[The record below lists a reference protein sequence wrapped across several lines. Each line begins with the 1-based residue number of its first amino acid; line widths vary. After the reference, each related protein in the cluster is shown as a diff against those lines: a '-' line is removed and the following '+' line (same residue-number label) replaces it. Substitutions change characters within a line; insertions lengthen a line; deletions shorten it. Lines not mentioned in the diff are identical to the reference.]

1 MDRRIEFVEKSK
13 IIFELNGEPLSCDID
28 SRVTLGDFLRHK
40 LGKTGTHYGCEHGVC
55 GACTVLVDGRSMRS
69 CLQLCG
75 QVDGRKVTTVEGLA
89 NADGSLGV
97 LQQAFQDR
105 HALQCGYCTPGML
118 TTLTEF
124 LSANP
129 APSDAEV
136 RDAISGNICRCTGY
150 QAIVEAALLAAA
162 RMRGESDPVFGHV
175 TEHSEDCD
183 LHANSTVGARYVG
196 KPVKRTE
203 DPALLKGEGQFV
215 DDIHLPGTLHCCFV
229 RSSHAHARIKH
240 IDTEAAK
247 AIPGVRHV
255 WTHADLDEAL
265 RRPLPSLAPTHM
277 LSDPRMWS
285 PLTADEVCYVGE
297 AVAVVLAE
305 SRYIAEDAANLVHV
319 EYEVLPVASDIRT
332 IFEPDA
338 PPAHSDVPT
347 NVLLVMP
354 FAFGDIDSAFARAA
368 HVVKREIFHH
378 RGTAHP
384 MECRATLARLDRG
397 TGDLTVWNSGQA
409 PHLERRVLA
418 EALRYDE
425 AKIRVIMPDVGG
437 AFGPK
442 GIAYPEEFVVASAA
456 LRLGVPVKW
465 TEDRR
470 EHFLS
475 ITQER
480 DQLWDLEMAL
490 DKDGKI
496 LGVRGS
502 VVHDNGAYVPW
513 GIVVPIIAVTSS
525 LGPYVV
531 PAFDVKLK
539 VASTNM
545 VPTTPVRGAGRPKA
559 VFAMERM
566 LDAAADEIGLARLEI
581 RRRNFV
587 QPDQL
592 PYKTGLI
599 FRDGAPMVY
608 DSGDYPKTQEKA
620 VELADLHAFR
630 VRQEDARRQQRH
642 LGIGFANYVEG
653 CGLGPYEGAEVTL
666 QNDGRIN
673 VNVGGAGAQG
683 QGMKTIFAQ
692 IAADQLGVDMDAI
705 TVVVGDTGKLAMGI
719 GTFASRITVNA
730 GNAVHIACGKLAEK
744 IRTLAANMLR
754 VPLDQIELAH
764 GVVRVQGT
772 PEKALPLGQIA
783 RMSYGTPGFT
793 LPDWLD
799 PGMTVTHYFSPKAS
813 VYSNGTAFAEV
824 EVDVGTGYVKVLRYG
839 VAHDCGTVIN
849 PMLVE
854 GQVIGGIS
862 HGIGNTLLERHG
874 YDENAQPLATNFA
887 EFLLPTAL
895 DMPSRIEMAH
905 LVSPSPN
912 NPLGVKGA
920 GESGTIPASA
930 AIVSAIEDALSRWSI
945 RFDETPV
952 LPEMIFE
959 RLDAAGAY
967 SDADARHT

>member
-1 MDRRIEFVEKSK
+1 MDQRIELVEQRK
-13 IIFELNGEPLSCDID
+13 IAFELNGQALTCDID
-28 SRVTLGDFLRHK
+28 PRVTLGDFLRHQ
-40 LGKTGTHYGCEHGVC
+40 LDKTGTHYGCEHGVC

-124 LSANP
+124 LQANP
-129 APSDAEV
+129 DPSEADV

-162 RMRGESDPVFGHV
+162 RMRGEPDPVFGRV
-175 TEHSEDCD
+175 TAYSKNGD
-183 LHANSTVGARYVG
+183 LHAASTVGARYVG

-203 DPALLKGEGQFV
+203 DPALLRGEGQFV

-229 RSSHAHARIKH
+229 RSPHAHARIKH
-240 IDTEAAK
+240 IDTAAAK
-247 AIPGVRHV
+247 EVCGVQHV
-255 WTHADLDEAL
+255 WTHADLNEAL
-265 RRPLPSLAPTHM
+265 RRPLPFLTPTQM
-277 LSDPRMWS
+277 LTEPRMWS
-285 PLTADEVCYVGE
+285 PLASSEVCFVGE

-305 SRYIAEDAANLVHV
+305 SRYIAEDAATLVHV
-319 EYEVLPVASDIRT
+319 EYEPLSVAGDIRT
-332 IFEPDA
+332 IFEATA
-338 PPAHSDVPT
+338 PQAHSDVPT
-347 NVLLVMP
+347 NLLLDMP
-354 FAFGDIDSAFARAA
+354 FAFGDVDSAFAHAA
-368 HVVKREIFHH
+368 HVVRREIFHH

-397 TGDLTVWNSGQA
+397 TGDLTVWNAGQA
-409 PHLERRVLA
+409 PHLERRLLA
-418 EALRYDE
+418 EALDYDE

-442 GIAYPEEFVVASAA
+442 GIAYPEEFVVASAT

-470 EHFLS
+470 EHFLC

-480 DQLWDLEMAL
+480 DQLWDLELAL
-490 DKDGKI
+490 DVDGKI
-496 LGVRGS
+496 LGIRGS

-513 GIVVPIIAVTSS
+513 GIVVPLIAVTSS

-539 VASTNM
+539 VACTNK

-559 VFAMERM
+559 AFAMERM
-566 LDAAADEIGLARLEI
+566 LDAAADQLGLSRLEI

-599 FRDGAPMVY
+599 FRDGSPMVY

-620 VELADLHAFR
+620 VELADLDAFR
-630 VRQEDARRQQRH
+630 VRQEEARRQQRY

-653 CGLGPYEGAEVTL
+653 SGLGPYEGAEVTL
-666 QNDGRIN
+666 QNDGRIHL
-673 VNVGGAGAQG
+673 NVGGAGAQG

-705 TVVVGDTGKLAMGI
+705 TVVVGDTSKLAMGV

-730 GNAVHIACGKLAEK
+730 GNAVHIACGKLADK
-744 IRTLAANMLR
+744 IRALAGNVFH
-754 VPLDQIELAH
+754 VPLESIEIAH
-764 GVVRVQGT
+764 RVVRVQGNL
-772 PEKALPLGQIA
+772 ERALPLGHIA

-793 LPDWLD
+793 LPEWLD

-813 VYSNGTAFAEV
+813 VYANGTAFAEV
-824 EVDVGTGYVKVLRYG
+824 EVDTGTGYVKVLRYG

-854 GQVIGGIS
+854 GQVIGAIS

-895 DMPSRIEMAH
+895 DMPSHIEMAH

-920 GESGTIPASA
+920 GEGGTIPASA

-945 RFDETPV
+945 RFNETPV
-952 LPEMIFE
+952 LPEMIFD

-967 SDADARHT
+967 SDVDARHT